1 MFVKHVLIGPIRI
14 FFFWLFILWDI
25 IREELLLSILYT
37 GKWADKVHQGHTAL
51 PLQSLGQ
58 LPGLSP
64 TFTSSSCPKTVPH
77 GSSLCPIRTI
87 SPVKQREREII
98 GIGSCDMKAKET
110 HRLPSSSWRTR
121 AADAVIQSQFKG
133 LRTRVT
139 NGRSCSLSPVAPKS
153 ERVWKRSMAWVPAW
167 AGGPEDHECHCS
179 RPGGDHC
186 PSPWRQHVHPPW
198 PLCSLQTLHGLDDAH
213 GHWAGPSCFLSL
225 WIQMLFAPRHTQR

>member
-1 MFVKHVLIGPIRI
+1 MAQASAPS
-14 FFFWLFILWDI
+14 
-25 IREELLLSILYT
+25 ELY
-37 GKWADKVHQGHTAL
+37 HQWN
-51 PLQSLGQ
+51 
-58 LPGLSP
+58 
-64 TFTSSSCPKTVPH
+64 
-77 GSSLCPIRTI
+77 
-87 SPVKQREREII
+87 REREII
-98 GIGSCDMKAKET
+98 GIGSCDMKAKQT

-167 AGGPEDHECHCS
+167 AGGPEDHECRCS
-179 RPGGDHC
+179 RLGGDHC

-225 WIQMLFAPRHTQR
+225 WIQMLFAPRHTLG